1 MEMSFIL
8 EGIRY
13 YYIRK
18 LGIGTRASIFLVH
31 NDGGQEFVA
40 KVSSN
45 LYQASVEINA
55 LKKLQQ
61 YLNGR
66 QHPNI
71 VYYYGSGLIANS
83 QLPREMR
90 ERGQGQGQG

>member
-1 MEMSFIL
+1 MSFIL
-8 EGIRY
+8 KGSKY
-13 YYIRK
+13 YYVRK
-18 LGIGTRASIFLVH
+18 LGHGTRASIFLVR
-31 NDGGQEFVA
+31 NGGGQEFVA

-45 LYQASVEINA
+45 LYQGNVEINA

-90 ERGQGQGQG
+90 WKG